1 VNSKEISKWVVTALE
16 DVKGQSI
23 ECINVEQLTAIT
35 DYMVIVTGSSNT
47 HIKAMADA
55 AVKKLKEAGVEV
67 IGVEGRQ
74 QSEWILVDFGGV
86 VIHLMMASVRVLY
99 NLEEL
104 WSFKVVNSE
113 ARETIKHEN

>member
-1 VNSKEISKWVVTALE
+1 MNSKKISKLVVSALE

-23 ECINVEQLTAIT
+23 QCINVEKLTAIT
-35 DYMVIVTGSSNT
+35 EYMVIVTGSSNT
-47 HIKAMADA
+47 HLKAMADA
-55 AVKKLKEAGVEV
+55 AVKKVKEAGVEV

-86 VIHLMMASVRVLY
+86 VLHLMMASVRVLY

-104 WSFKVVNSE
+104 WSFKVANSE
-113 ARETIKHEN
+113 TEETAKHEN